1 MTDRSLETGWVRLPL
16 ADVADVVMGQ
26 SPPGSS
32 YNTTG
37 DGLPFYQGKAEF
49 GPLFPTARKWC
60 SAPTKVAEPGDV
72 LLSVRA
78 PVGPTNLCPERSA
91 IGRGLAALRPRD
103 GVPSKYLLYAL
114 QASEEELRKHATG
127 TTFEAVSGE
136 VVRNHLIPL
145 APRGV
150 REHVVQ
156 AVEEHLTRLDAA
168 AANLRSGVAKLERYR
183 DLFLQLAVTGQ
194 RHPLSP
200 RFADGTHPVPERWR
214 WTRLGEIA
222 EIVGGIT
229 KDAKKEA
236 RAGLVEVPYLR
247 VANVQRGYL
256 DLANVKTV
264 RVTPEEVDALR
275 LRAGDVL
282 FNEGGD
288 RDKLGRGWIWSG
300 EIDPC
305 IHQNH
310 VFRARLRHADIDPR
324 FVSWYANAMGQAFF
338 ISHGRQT
345 TNLAS
350 ISKTQLA
357 KFPIPI
363 PPPDEQESI
372 VKEIERQLS
381 IIDELRRE
389 VGIALRRASALSRA
403 VLGAAF
409 AGRLEGS
416 AA

>member
-1 MTDRSLETGWVRLPL
+1 MIELPVGWNRVPLGELVKAVRPRVHPRE
-16 ADVADVVMGQ
+16 A
-26 SPPGSS
+26 
-32 YNTTG
+32 
-37 DGLPFYQGKAEF
+37 DGLPFIGMDHVESHTMRLLRTVPASTMK
-49 GPLFPTARKWC
+49 
-60 SAPTKVAEPGDV
+60 SAGVRFEPGDV
-72 LLSVRA
+72 LYGRLRPYLNKVYRPDFPGLGSAEFIALTPSEELDGDYLRYLLSSADFVRFATGLNTGDRPRVDFKQIADYMVPLPEPREQRRIVGVIEAQLSRLSVA
-78 PVGPTNLCPERSA
+78 TESA
-91 IGRGLAALRPRD
+91 R
-103 GVPSKYLLYAL
+103 
-114 QASEEELRKHATG
+114 
-127 TTFEAVSGE
+127 
-136 VVRNHLIPL
+136 
-145 APRGV
+145 
-150 REHVVQ
+150 
-156 AVEEHLTRLDAA
+156 AA
-168 AANLRSGVAKLERYR
+168 AAKLGQYR
-183 DLFLQLAVTGQ
+183 DLSLQLAVTGQ
-194 RHPLSP
+194 RHRLSP

-222 EIVGGIT
+222 EIVGGVT
-229 KDAKKEA
+229 KDAKKES
-236 RAGLVEVPYLR
+236 RPGLVEVPYLR

-264 RVTPEEVDALR
+264 RVTPEEVAALR

-310 VFRARLRHADIDPR
+310 VFRARLRVTDIDPR

-338 ISHGRQT
+338 FSHGRQT

-357 KFPIPI
+357 KFPVPI
-363 PPPDEQESI
+363 PPPDEQEFI
-372 VKEIERQLS
+372 VKEIERRLS
-381 IIDELRRE
+381 VIDELRRE